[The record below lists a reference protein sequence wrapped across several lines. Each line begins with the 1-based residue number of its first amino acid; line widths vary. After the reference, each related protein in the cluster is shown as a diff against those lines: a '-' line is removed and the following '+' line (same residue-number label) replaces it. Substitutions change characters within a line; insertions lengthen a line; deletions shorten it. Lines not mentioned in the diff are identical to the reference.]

1 MSESERA
8 ENNFLEGYAFG
19 DSGEFE
25 RARKEK
31 DIIDKLKEGIDFNS
45 QEEVYQVYNKLSE
58 RKYFSTAIGIQFL
71 RDMRT
76 YLVGELGEAQVPP
89 VPVSASASTLKD
101 SIEQNRRALSAEI
114 SKQNEKLKDENGRLH
129 MLKNRL
135 IIAIAALSVIIIGM
149 IFIIITNENLG
160 YFKAEEKVLN
170 KYSAWQERLE
180 SWEDELNEREELL
193 SR

>member
-1 MSESERA
+1 MNESEKA
-8 ENNFLEGYAFG
+8 QNNFLEGYAFL
-19 DSGEFE
+19 DSGELE
-25 RARKEK
+25 RAGKEK
-31 DIIDKLKEGIDFNS
+31 DIIDKLKEGIDLNS
-45 QEEVYQVYNKLSE
+45 SEEVYQVYNKLCE
-58 RKYFSTAIGIQFL
+58 RRYFSTAIGIQFL

-89 VPVSASASTLKD
+89 VPVSTSASTLKD

-114 SKQNEKLKDENGRLH
+114 SRQNEKLKNENSRLH

-135 IIAIAALSVIIIGM
+135 IIAIAALSVIIVGM

-160 YFKAEEKVLN
+160 YFNAEEKVLN

-193 SR
+193 AR